1 MSGVFFAS
9 SAAACFSIIVILL
22 ILFTDFLTV
31 GAEHHLFKE
40 TISAFRIYPESIT
53 GSGRYDEACKI
64 DMNRIFKKYKKRK
77 FNYFDN
83 VVNIYQ
89 RILNKIT

>member
-1 MSGVFFAS
+1 MQLACEAGVDKS
-9 SAAACFSIIVILL
+9 S
-22 ILFTDFLTV
+22 
-31 GAEHHLFKE
+31 
-40 TISAFRIYPESIT
+40 
-53 GSGRYDEACKI
+53 
-64 DMNRIFKKYKKRK
+64 MNRIFKKYKKRK